1 MANRNFNR
9 KNISAMFSVEKYLM
23 LSAIIFLT
31 GCDIPSRGMVYTQDK
46 EDKLQFNCTNENVY
60 LPALDPQADN
70 WFKQARVLEKAE
82 GAKNFSMIGLL
93 YRQAIAKD
101 HYKAMRN
108 LQNLLLEGLVSPV
121 PGKKASE
128 EALEIVERMM
138 KLNIPAGYYAMGY
151 YLENG
156 YGVEADRNASLAYF
170 RKSADLGSP
179 EGQSVIANI
188 LLYPKLLS
196 GERNVAYSPEV
207 GKSMLDCASMQGLAD
222 AAIKLARY
230 YSGVEKKYQLAVKY
244 LQYAVING
252 SELAAYK
259 FTKSFND
266 PAPTDTLDYLGLQKD
281 SERVHRYELIY
292 NEIDKNPSARFPDLD
307 KIVPLPPAPL
317 PKWDGSFEYKK
328 GGK

>member
-1 MANRNFNR
+1 MHR
-9 KNISAMFSVEKYLM
+9 KLKIYYIVILFLLVNSKVASGVSDMNNDNEKISFTCVHEA
-23 LSAIIFLT
+23 
-31 GCDIPSRGMVYTQDK
+31 DH
-46 EDKLQFNCTNENVY
+46 
-60 LPALDPQADN
+60 LPPLDPEADS
-70 WFKQARVLEKAE
+70 WFKQARMLEKAE

-101 HYKAMRN
+101 HHKAMRN
-108 LQNLLLEGLVSPV
+108 LQNLLLEGLVPPV

-196 GERNVAYSPEV
+196 GEINVAYSPEV

-244 LQYAVING
+244 LQYAVMNG

-259 FTKSFND
+259 FTKSFNN
-266 PAPTDTLDYLGLQKD
+266 PAPTDALDYLDLQKD